1 MQNEIK
7 QLNLENDI
15 IKQKNQFENDQK
27 NSQIAKYK
35 KDLQKQDAACR
46 ELKEKLLE
54 NQTLNNQLYKQI

>member
-15 IKQKNQFENDQK
+15 IKQRNQFENDQK

-35 KDLQKQDAACR
+35 KELQK
-46 ELKEKLLE
+46 
-54 NQTLNNQLYKQI
+54 